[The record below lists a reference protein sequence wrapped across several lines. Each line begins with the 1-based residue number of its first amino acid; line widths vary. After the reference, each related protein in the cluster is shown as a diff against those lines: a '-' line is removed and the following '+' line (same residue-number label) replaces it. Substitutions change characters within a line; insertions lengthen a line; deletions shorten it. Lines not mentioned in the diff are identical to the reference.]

1 MKPSTKEL
9 LVDMK
14 DLLVDLLCVIV
25 LAVVLWFVNKDLF
38 TSDVGLGKA
47 KQVTTSVTYIP
58 LQPTQLSSIVVPYR
72 KIEKHEAL
80 PTVSSI
86 VYTILF
92 ALVIFSTIGQFY
104 RSVSA
109 RYNRQALKNLKKEKS
124 DGPL

>member
-1 MKPSTKEL
+1 MKPSTKKTLIGL
-9 LVDMK
+9 LY
-14 DLLVDLLCVIV
+14 VIV

-58 LQPTQLSSIVVPYR
+58 LQPTQLSSVIVPYR
-72 KIEKHEAL
+72 KIEKHEAP
-80 PTVSSI
+80 PTVLSI
-86 VYTILF
+86 IYTILF
-92 ALVIFSTIGQFY
+92 ALVIFGAIEQFR
-104 RSVSA
+104 RSVIA

>member
-1 MKPSTKEL
+1 MKPSMKRTLIGL
-9 LVDMK
+9 LYVI
-14 DLLVDLLCVIV
+14 LL
-25 LAVVLWFVNKDLF
+25 AATLWLIHQDLF

-92 ALVIFSTIGQFY
+92 ALVIFSAIGQFY